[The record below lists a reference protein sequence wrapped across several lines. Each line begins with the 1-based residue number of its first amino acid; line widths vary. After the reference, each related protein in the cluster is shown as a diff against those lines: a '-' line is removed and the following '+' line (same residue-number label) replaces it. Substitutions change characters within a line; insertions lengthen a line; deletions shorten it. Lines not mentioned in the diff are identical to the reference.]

1 MNNRHDLL
9 EEVQVRR
16 GDVLMLVAAA
26 RYAENRR
33 TEAGNSPS
41 KALAACLGRMEL
53 LLPVQT
59 AVPVRGGTDEP
70 AN

>member
-1 MNNRHDLL
+1 MSNRNDLSK
-9 EEVQVRR
+9 EVQVRR

-41 KALAACLGRMEL
+41 RALAACLARMEL

-59 AVPVRGGTDEP
+59 AVQAEGGEHGLAD
-70 AN
+70 